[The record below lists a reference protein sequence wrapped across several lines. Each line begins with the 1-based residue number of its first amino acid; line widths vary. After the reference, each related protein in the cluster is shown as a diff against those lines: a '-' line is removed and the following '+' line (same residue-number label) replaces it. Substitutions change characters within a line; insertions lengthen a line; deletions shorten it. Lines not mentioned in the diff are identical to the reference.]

1 MNLEKW
7 HLIKDKVA
15 EMTLRERAI
24 LATMSV
30 VVVAVIWLQFIFGD
44 YEKTQK
50 KLARMKSSIASDTL
64 SQSERLVE
72 LSELLAHDPNAE
84 LRKHREELD
93 AKLFSLKQKIE
104 TRLSHLIAPEKM
116 ADVMRTVLSDYKGLR
131 LMSAKNLPVEPLK
144 IHAEEEN
151 NKGLDLSQSA
161 GQSEA
166 VIFAHGFEMELSGNY
181 FQTLS
186 FLQHLEKMSGFYWQ
200 ALDYEVANYPNA
212 TITLQLNTLS
222 LEEDWIGV

>member
-7 HLIKDKVA
+7 YLIKEKVA

-24 LATMSV
+24 LASMSV
-30 VVVAVIWLQFIFGD
+30 VIVAVIWLQFVFGD
-44 YEKTQK
+44 YEKEQK
-50 KLARMKSSIASDTL
+50 GLSNKKSAIAADTL
-64 SQSERLVE
+64 SQSERLVT
-72 LSELLAHDPNAE
+72 LSEVLAHDPNAE
-84 LRKHREELD
+84 LRKQREALD
-93 AKLFSLKQKIE
+93 AKLFTLKQKIE

-116 ADVMRTVLSDYKGLR
+116 ADVMRTVLSDYKGLS
-131 LMSAKNLPVEPLK
+131 LVSAKNLPVEPLK
-144 IHAEEEN
+144 IHADEN
-151 NKGLDLSQSA
+151 SKGLDLSNSA

-200 ALDYEVANYPNA
+200 ALDYEVEDYPNA